1 MSDRISL
8 RGMAFH
14 GFTGVYPEERERG
27 QRFEVDL
34 DLFLDLA
41 AAASRDDLAATIDYG
56 AVFRRVGEVVEG
68 GRFQLI
74 EALAGAIARA
84 VFAGFPVD
92 ELTVRVR
99 KPAAPLPGEFETVE
113 VELHRRRADGA

>member
-1 MSDRISL
+1 
-8 RGMAFH
+8 MAFH
-14 GFTGVYPEERERG
+14 GFTGVYPEEQAQG

-34 DLFLDLA
+34 DLCLDLA
-41 AAASRDDLAATIDYG
+41 RAASDDDLSATIDYG
-56 AVFRRVGEVVEG
+56 QVFRRVGQVVET

-74 EALAGAIARA
+74 EALAGAIAQA

-99 KPAAPLPGEFETVE
+99 KPAAPLPGDFETVE
-113 VELHRRRADGA
+113 VELHRHRANV